1 MVIGPGS
8 LDSGP
13 LDAPDALGTYGG
25 HDTPRRFRDAEI
37 RQMDE
42 WIDGCSRYLD
52 MIPRYVHLIVPEVLF
67 FFFFGCKGIELL
79 ETWKL
84 WECII
89 ELIILENNT
98 LPFGGPPIAL
108 FFIDYM
114 KSMICMF

>member
-1 MVIGPGS
+1 MVIGPCS
-8 LDSGP
+8 LDSCP

-67 FFFFGCKGIELL
+67 FF
-79 ETWKL
+79 
-84 WECII
+84 
-89 ELIILENNT
+89 
-98 LPFGGPPIAL
+98 L
-108 FFIDYM
+108 FRMQRDRAAGNMEIM
-114 KSMICMF
+114 GMHHRTNHSGK